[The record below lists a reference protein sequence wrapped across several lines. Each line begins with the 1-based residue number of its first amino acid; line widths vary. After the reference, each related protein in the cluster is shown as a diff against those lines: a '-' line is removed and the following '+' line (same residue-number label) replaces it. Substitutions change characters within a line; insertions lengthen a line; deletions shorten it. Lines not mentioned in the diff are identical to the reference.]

1 MIKKSYRYL
10 QGYTLDPGYSSQLDS
25 ISFNQTIY
33 RIRWEDMIPP
43 TNRNAKQH
51 INGEY
56 FEVIDIDPSSNC
68 YYEPLNLNSIEVLSQ
83 NGLPPSEGNPQFHQ
97 QFVYTIAMKTLDS
110 FEKALGRKIIWSIR
124 KGIDGKREYVD
135 KIRLYPHALREANA
149 YYDSSKKALLFGYFK
164 SSPKL
169 NGVSF
174 PGGAVFTCLSPD
186 IIAHEVTHAL
196 LDSVHPRFMENTNH
210 DVPAFHEAFADI
222 IALLQRFTMNELIE
236 AQLRSTRGNLNEFN
250 VLGELAT
257 QFGNA
262 LPYGHGALRSAIGTR
277 NENGKWIR
285 KTPDPTLYQT
295 VFEPH
300 DRGSLLVAA
309 FFDALIKVYT
319 FKTQDL
325 IRIASNGTGIL
336 PNGMISHDL
345 TKRLAQELSQIA
357 QHMLNIAIRALDY
370 CPPVDINFGDYLRA
384 LITAD
389 LDAAPADDNN
399 YRVAL
404 MDSFRSWGIFP
415 DLVNTFSVE
424 SLQWFKPSS
433 FDKNEEAALKKIAKS
448 VEQDVRYILS
458 LSDRKK
464 IFEAYNDGQSELH
477 KFLMS
482 KQDILGPDKWDKF
495 LKKLGLSSN
504 TITYKDEMG
513 NDRKQENNM
522 KLEVHK
528 IRPVYRMG
536 REGNI
541 LEQVIVTLTQKANV
555 SIGEGESND
564 FIFRGGCTLIF
575 NLANNFSLDY
585 IITKNIASQRRF
597 LAQWNYQQG
606 RSEASNFSFHD
617 SIYQD
622 DNCSRRIDFARLHF
636 YNTI

>member
-1 MIKKSYRYL
+1 MSKQSYRYL
-10 QGYTLDPGYSSQLDS
+10 QGYTLDPGFSSQLDT
-25 ISFNQTIY
+25 INFNQTVY
-33 RIRWEDMIPP
+33 RIRWEDMDDPDNP
-43 TNRNAKQH
+43 DTKQH

-68 YYEPLNLNSIEVLSQ
+68 YYDPIDLNSIEVLSQ
-83 NGLPPSEGNPQFHQ
+83 NGLQPSEGNPQFHQ

-110 FEKALGRKIIWSIR
+110 FEKALGRKVIWGTR
-124 KGIDGKREYVD
+124 KGENGDREYVG

-149 YYDSSKKALLFGYFK
+149 YYDSSKKSLLFGYFK
-164 SSPKL
+164 SSPRH

-174 PGGAVFTCLSPD
+174 PGGVVFTCLSPD

-196 LDSVHPRFMENTNH
+196 LDSIHPRFIENTNQ

-222 IALLQRFTMNELIE
+222 VALLQRFTMNELVE
-236 AQLRSTRGNLNEFN
+236 AQLRNTRGDLNEFN
-250 VLGELAT
+250 ILGELAT

-262 LPYGHGALRSAIGTR
+262 LPHGHGALRSAIGTR
-277 NENGKWIR
+277 NEKGKWIR
-285 KTPDPTLYQT
+285 RTPDPTLYQT

-300 DRGSLLVAA
+300 ARGSLLVAA

-325 IRIASNGTGIL
+325 IRIASNGTGVL

-345 TKRLAQELSQIA
+345 TIRLAQELSQIA

-399 YRVAL
+399 YRIAL
-404 MDSFRSWGIFP
+404 MESFRNWGIFP
-415 DLVNTFSVE
+415 DLVNTFSIE
-424 SLQWFKPSS
+424 SLQWCKPDS
-433 FDKNEEAALKKIAKS
+433 FDNDEEKALTRIAESVKAVVRDTFSLNDREEIFKTYNKK
-448 VEQDVRYILS
+448 Q
-458 LSDRKK
+458 SD
-464 IFEAYNDGQSELH
+464 LH
-477 KFLMS
+477 KFLMNKRNVMGS
-482 KQDILGPDKWDKF
+482 DKWNKF

-504 TITYKDEMG
+504 SITYKDELG
-513 NDRKQENNM
+513 NDRKQTNEM

-541 LEQVIVTLTQKANV
+541 LEQVIVTLTQKAEV
-555 SIGEGESND
+555 SLEEDNS
-564 FIFRGGCTLIF
+564 FVFRGGCTLIF
-575 NLANNFSLDY
+575 NLENNFSLDY

-606 RSEASNFSFHD
+606 KSEASNHAIHE

-622 DNCSRRIDFARLHF
+622 DTCSRRIDFAKLHF
-636 YNTI
+636 HNTI